1 MSTWEDFAADAART
15 VAGELCMRV
24 FNRLWAFRDATMYSV
39 DGMRRV
45 CLLLDVEQT
54 GVLCAACCDIGGAQ
68 CGKCAAVDVPVDV
81 VDLLKDVPPAD
92 KWRFVAPA
100 PGGVVS
106 GWLDAAVALN
116 FRGVREL
123 LQRLRCPRLVQE
135 VTADMP
141 PPLREGSRG
150 VPRMIPSHFPRKNAD
165 VEAESPPGKQQP
177 PGKGRSRAGKQPPG
191 KQPPGKGRSRAGKQA
206 PGKGRSRAGKQAP
219 GKQSPASK
227 QPAQTKDVGE
237 GMFAEVV

>member
-1 MSTWEDFAADAART
+1 MAAWADFAADAART

-24 FNRLWAFRDATMYSV
+24 FCRLWAFRDATMYSV

-68 CGKCAAVDVPVDV
+68 CGKCAAVDVRVAAVDE
-81 VDLLKDVPPAD
+81 LQGVPPAD

-106 GWLDAAVALN
+106 GWLDTAVALN

-123 LQRLRCPRLVQE
+123 LQQLGCPRLVQE

-150 VPRMIPSHFPRKNAD
+150 VPRMIKAHLWRDRK
-165 VEAESPPGKQQP
+165 AESPP
-177 PGKGRSRAGKQPPG
+177 AGKQAPG
-191 KQPPGKGRSRAGKQA
+191 KQPAGKQA
-206 PGKGRSRAGKQAP
+206 PGKGRSRAGKQAG
-219 GKQSPASK
+219 GKRPPSRHRRHSLGAPALTGEH
-227 QPAQTKDVGE
+227 PPEGVRADTKNVRE
-237 GMFAEVV
+237 LSAT

>member
-1 MSTWEDFAADAART
+1 MATWADFAADAART

-68 CGKCAAVDVPVDV
+68 CGKCAAVDVRVAAVDELQGV
-81 VDLLKDVPPAD
+81 SPPD

-123 LQRLRCPRLVQE
+123 LQKLRCPRLVQE

-150 VPRMIPSHFPRKNAD
+150 VPRMIKAHLWRDQGDMDAD
-165 VEAESPPGKQQP
+165 GESPVVGKGKQP
-177 PGKGRSRAGKQPPG
+177 AKKGRSPAGKGKRAGGKRPPSRHRR
-191 KQPPGKGRSRAGKQA
+191 RSVGA
-206 PGKGRSRAGKQAP
+206 PGKGAP
-219 GKQSPASK
+219 VS
-227 QPAQTKDVGE
+227 
-237 GMFAEVV
+237 